1 MNEHANIGM
10 RMLAVAVK
18 KKNGGADVA
27 GEPYKMQ
34 IKDYQYDN
42 QGKISNDSKYS
53 YSYADMMSTP
63 PFFNPFLIR
72 KHCIIGAEILCRV
85 QTQNSYILNQF
96 HSMRFKD

>member
-18 KKNGGADVA
+18 KKNSGADVA

-53 YSYADMMSTP
+53 YADMMSTS

-72 KHCIIGAEILCRV
+72 KHCINLMQSSNAKQL
-85 QTQNSYILNQF
+85 YIK
-96 HSMRFKD
+96 SVS